1 MRALLDKQR
10 ACDMATTGGT
20 SIIQLLDAAE
30 SNPASAPELLS
41 QVYAQLRAL
50 AQSYLRAERP
60 DHTLQATAVVH
71 EAYVRLVGGGRVNWD
86 SPAEFFAAAAEAMR
100 RVLIDHARARGRLK
114 RGGGRQRLALTD
126 LAITAPD
133 DPDEFLRLDE
143 SIHRL
148 AENEPAMAEVVRLR
162 FFVGLEIE
170 ETAQVLGV
178 SAPTVKRRWQWAR
191 TWLYREMSRE
201 TFDYGRS

>member
-1 MRALLDKQR
+1 MES
-10 ACDMATTGGT
+10 MGT
-20 SIIQLLDAAE
+20 SSISQLLDLAQRD
-30 SNPASAPELLS
+30 PLSAPNLLS

-71 EAYVRLVGGGRVNWD
+71 EAYLRLVGSGHIDWA
-86 SPAEFFAAAAEAMR
+86 SPGQFFAAAAEAMR

-114 RGGGRQRLALTD
+114 RGGGRQRLELTD
-126 LAITAPD
+126 VPVAMPE
-133 DPDEFLRLDE
+133 DPDEFLRLDAA
-143 SIHRL
+143 IQRL
-148 AENEPAMAEVVRLR
+148 AAAQPEMAQVVRLR

-170 ETAQVLGV
+170 DTAKVLGI

-191 TWLYREMSRE
+191 TWLYRETMGSDPIHE
-201 TFDYGRS
+201 